1 MYWFRSGNPSNI
13 IPWGV
18 AAMLWM
24 MGGWLIATHAFRV
37 EKKERVILGFGL
49 GLVIY
54 LWLINLVGRWV
65 DATAAFILPAILT
78 LVIGLFYAWKSDL
91 AFIDIKDLSV
101 YPLLFIFLFL
111 FVYSVFM
118 ERGLA
123 IFDDYHH
130 LPAIS
135 VIGAGSLPPRYYLN
149 ANYDY
154 SYHYGFQLLGASMM
168 RLGDLFAW
176 SAYDISKSLVWAYS
190 IPLVSL
196 LIKRYAQKI
205 WQVII
210 GTTVFLFIGGTR
222 YLLMLVP
229 SNLLKVLDDSIK
241 FIGVSAG
248 MGLPLSGAL
257 ASPWSASGGPPTPYI
272 FGFVN
277 GINTSYI
284 MSHAGEWPLALIIML
299 LLWLLSER
307 ITSVKVIPLLAILM
321 AHLALTYESSYGL
334 LLAASAFLTVY
345 LLITKS
351 MQKHPGFR
359 NFLFAAGL
367 SLPFAIM
374 QGGTLFSIA
383 QSMFQKSTSP
393 AIIIHSASESVF
405 SLQWPPTIFSAHFG
419 GLNVFSPAQ
428 LLVGILEIGP
438 ILFFTPWLTKWVINK
453 FREGEW
459 MTALLLVS
467 AWIGFLLSLI
477 VSYNLSERDITRF
490 SKHAILIWS
499 FILIFLTLTSKDI
512 LSGWGRRMAILSLAV
527 MSLGGV
533 FSGYTQLSAI
543 SRPLFSEGLDG
554 LDSAVSAQTWG
565 TISEGEL
572 IFDTSSNSWRASAL
586 TGALTMAGV
595 NRDPIPIWLELFGNP
610 SIQGFIK
617 NGYRYVYYDQIWWR
631 NLTDKQKSLMKDECV
646 VTVTEVSQDDY
657 YLFRKLIDLGNCQL
671 IN

>member
-1 MYWFRSGNPSNI
+1 MYWFRSGNPSGI
-13 IPWGV
+13 LLWGL
-18 AAMLWM
+18 AAVFWIL
-24 MGGWLIATHAFRV
+24 GGWLIATHAFRV

-49 GLVIY
+49 GLIMY
-54 LWLINLVGRWV
+54 LWLINLMGRWLN
-65 DATAAFILPAILT
+65 ATAAFILPAIIT
-78 LVIGLFYAWKSDL
+78 LVIGIFYAWKSDL
-91 AFIDIKDLSV
+91 ALIDTKDISLD
-101 YPLLFIFLFL
+101 PLLLIFLFL

-176 SAYDISKSLVWAYS
+176 SAYDISKALVWAYS
-190 IPLVSL
+190 ILLVVL
-196 LIKRYAQKI
+196 LARRYAQKT
-205 WQVII
+205 WQVIT
-210 GTTVFLFIGGTR
+210 GATVFLLIGGTR
-222 YLLMLVP
+222 YLLMLFP
-229 SNLLKVLDDSIK
+229 SNFLKVLDDSIK
-241 FIGVSAG
+241 FIGVSAS
-248 MGLPLSGAL
+248 MGLPLSEAL
-257 ASPWSASGGPPTPYI
+257 ASPWSAGGGPPTPYI

-277 GINTSYI
+277 GINTPYI

-299 LLWLLSER
+299 LLWLLSEK
-307 ITSVKVIPLLAILM
+307 ITTVKTIPILAVLM

-334 LLAASAFLTVY
+334 LLAASAFLVVY

-351 MQKHPGFR
+351 LHKHPGFR

-383 QSMFQKSTSP
+383 QSMLQKSTGP
-393 AIIIHSASESVF
+393 AIIIHSASERVF
-405 SLQWPPTIFSAHFG
+405 SFQWPPRIFSAHFG
-419 GLNVFSPAQ
+419 GLSLVSPAQ
-428 LLVGILEIGP
+428 LFVGILEIGP
-438 ILFFTPWLTKWVINK
+438 ILFFTPWLTKWAFNK

-459 MTALLLVS
+459 ITALFMIS
-467 AWIGFLLSLI
+467 AWIGFSLSLI

-499 FILIFLTLTSKDI
+499 LLLIFMAFTSRNVFSI
-512 LSGWGRRMAILSLAV
+512 WGRRLAILTLAI
-527 MSLGGV
+527 MSLGGLV
-533 FSGYTQLSAI
+533 DGYTQLSAI

-554 LDSAVSAQTWG
+554 LDSMVSAQTWG
-565 TISEGEL
+565 KLPAGEL
-572 IFDTSSNSWRASAL
+572 VFDTSSNSWRASAL
-586 TGALTMAGV
+586 TGALTVAGV
-595 NRDPIPIWLELFGNP
+595 NRDPIPIWVELVENP
-610 SIQGFIK
+610 SIKGFIK

-631 NLTDKQKSLMKDECV
+631 NLTDEQKSLMKDDCV
-646 VTVTEVSQDDY
+646 IPVVEISQEDNF
-657 YLFRKLIDLGNCQL
+657 LFRKLIDLGNCQL
-671 IN
+671 VK